1 MTINIKTEEH
11 IMLIEIDRP
20 KKYNALTREMY
31 NADGA
36 GLLQTGSGRQ
46 FMGWCRLRQRPAFYV
61 GTGTDRLVGCV

>member
-31 NADGA
+31 TQMARAYYKLDQDDN
-36 GLLQTGSGRQ
+36 L
-46 FMGWCRLRQRPAFYV
+46 
-61 GTGTDRLVGCV
+61 